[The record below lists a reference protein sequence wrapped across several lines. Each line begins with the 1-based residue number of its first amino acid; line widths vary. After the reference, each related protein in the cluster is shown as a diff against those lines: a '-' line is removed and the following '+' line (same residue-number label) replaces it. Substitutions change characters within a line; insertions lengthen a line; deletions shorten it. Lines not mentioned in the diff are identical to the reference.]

1 MRQILKSCLFNLMDG
16 CSKYD
21 VSFDELVKELKIE
34 RGEKKISKLKKF
46 FNKIGIKF
54 LIR

>member
-1 MRQILKSCLFNLMDG
+1 MDG

-21 VSFDELVKELKIE
+21 VAFDELVKELKIE

-46 FNKIGIKF
+46 FNKIRIKF